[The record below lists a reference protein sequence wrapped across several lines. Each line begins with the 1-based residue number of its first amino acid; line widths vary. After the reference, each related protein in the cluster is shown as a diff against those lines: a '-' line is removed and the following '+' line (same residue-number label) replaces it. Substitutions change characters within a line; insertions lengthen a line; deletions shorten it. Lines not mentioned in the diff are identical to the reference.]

1 MSASLR
7 TGALIVSRLR
17 TRGAA
22 KNLALWL
29 RLFRYP
35 EASNIWNQYFL
46 PEEYLEMYPD
56 IKASGVSPAVHFIL
70 CGAAERRNP
79 SKQFDTRYYL
89 GRYPEVAASGLN
101 PLLHYALFGKEE
113 GRTLTREVKEV
124 DGAHEP
130 GGSAIQYVNNEWP
143 GGQPLLSVVIPCFN
157 YGRFIEEAIRSVLGQ
172 TFQDFEIIVVEGGST
187 DESTV
192 QKVRQLESLGLPKT
206 RFYYREGRHL
216 VGDNRNFGISL
227 AHGRYVCCLDADDV
241 LQPVYLEVAVFL
253 AEVYGHDIVYPSVQC
268 FGESDACWLIYDAG
282 FPQILDENQI
292 STVALFRRSAWA
304 HVGGYR
310 DWGLGQQHVVEDWDL
325 WIRFLAHGFVAK
337 SIREPLLKYR
347 VHSASLTRTSMPEMN
362 VQRQRLR
369 AANLTL
375 IESASCSEPL
385 RRSVINPYAN
395 LGSLEDSRPGF
406 LLALPF
412 ITIGGAEKLFRNISQ
427 SIVDSGYRLI
437 VITSLT
443 LSDAVPE
450 DASSFGAIT
459 PHCYHLSQ
467 LFQTDPE
474 RFAFLRYVLR
484 RYRVTTLM
492 LAGCE
497 FVYHLL
503 PELKRE
509 FPSLGVVDQIFNDT
523 VHVYNNRYYEKH
535 IDATIVPSD
544 PLFRAII
551 ERHCANPSSV
561 HIIPHGIQIAKT
573 IPASQ
578 AGALPAASHEKIIVA
593 YFGRLSYEKG
603 PDRFVEIVR
612 RLSRDSSLYFVM
624 TGEGPEREKVFNLI
638 RDYGLTDRIYTP
650 GFVDDI
656 QALMNAV
663 DIVVLPSRIDGMP
676 LAVLEAQALGKS
688 VVASRIGSLP
698 EMISEA
704 QTGFLCEPDDVNLF
718 CERISSLAHDPGM
731 RARIGAA
738 ARVSVTEKYSS
749 GRMIEQ
755 YHRVFHQIGK
765 SRLVAALGVSD
776 DAF

>member
-1 MSASLR
+1 MSALLR
-7 TGALIVSRLR
+7 TGALILSRMR
-17 TRGAA
+17 TREGA

-29 RLFRYP
+29 RLNRHP
-35 EASNIWNQYFL
+35 ATAAIWNQYFL
-46 PEEYLEMYPD
+46 PQEYLEMYPD
-56 IKASGVSPAVHFIL
+56 IKVSGVSPTIHFVL
-70 CGAAERRNP
+70 CGTAERRNP
-79 SKQFDTRYYL
+79 SKQFDTKYYL
-89 GRYPEVAASGLN
+89 GRYPEVTASGLN
-101 PLLHYALFGKEE
+101 PLLHYALFGEKE
-113 GRTLTREVKEV
+113 GRTLNRETREVTA
-124 DGAHEP
+124 AHESD
-130 GGSAIQYVNNEWP
+130 GSAVIYVNNDWP

-157 YGRFIEEAIRSVLGQ
+157 YGCFIEEAIRSVLGQ

-187 DESTV
+187 DELTLP
-192 QKVRQLESLGLPKT
+192 KVRQLESLGLPKT

-227 AHGRYVCCLDADDV
+227 ARGRYVCCLDADDV
-241 LQPVYLEVAVFL
+241 LQAVYLEVAVFL
-253 AEVYGHDIVYPSVQC
+253 AEVYGHDIVYPSVQS
-268 FGESDACWLIYDAG
+268 FGESNICWLIHDAG

-304 HVGGYR
+304 HAGGYR

-325 WIRFLAHGFVAK
+325 WIRLLAHGFTAK
-337 SIREPLLKYR
+337 AIREPLLKYR
-347 VHSASLTRTSMPEMN
+347 VHSASLTRTSKPEIN
-362 VQRQRLR
+362 DQRQRLR
-369 AANLTL
+369 AANSALV
-375 IESASCSEPL
+375 ESASCFEPP

-395 LGSLEDSRPGF
+395 LKSLEDGKPGF

-450 DASSFGAIT
+450 DASSFDAIT
-459 PHCYHLSQ
+459 PHRYHLSQ

-474 RFAFLRYVLR
+474 RFAFLRYLLR
-484 RYRVTTLM
+484 RYQVTTLM

-509 FPSLGVVDQIFNDT
+509 FPNLGVVDQIFNDT
-523 VHVYNNRYYEKH
+523 VHVYNNRHYEKH

-544 PLFRAII
+544 PLLRTII
-551 ERHCANPSSV
+551 ERHGADPSSV
-561 HIIPHGIQIAKT
+561 HIIPHGIEIAKT
-573 IPASQ
+573 LPVSQ

-603 PDRFVEIVR
+603 PDRFIEIVR
-612 RLSRDSSLYFVM
+612 RLSRDSRLYFVM

-638 RDYGLTDRIYTP
+638 RDYSLKDKIYTP

-656 QALMNAV
+656 QSLMNAV
-663 DIVVLPSRIDGMP
+663 DIVVLPSRVDGMP

-698 EMISEA
+698 EMISDGH
-704 QTGFLCEPDDVNLF
+704 TGFLCEPDDVNLF
-718 CERISSLAHDPGM
+718 CERITTLAHDPAA

-755 YHRVFHQIGK
+755 YHRVFHQIEN
-765 SRLVAALGVSD
+765 SRTILASGVSD
-776 DAF
+776 DAL